1 MNKTYFNNN
10 KDIFCVDKKIITKL
24 KKNSENKVGRSRQNL
39 HKNFNSKIQEM
50 IIVFKKNSYV
60 EPHYFDKKNTFFR
73 LIEGKFLIKIFKKN
87 KILKK
92 IYLSSQ
98 NEMLFI
104 DAKTVYDIICLSNK
118 GVIQELMDGPFNK
131 NLFKTPNQL

>member
-1 MNKTYFNNN
+1 MNKNYFDN
-10 KDIFCVDKKIITKL
+10 KENIFCVDIKNLKKL
-24 KKNSENKVGRSRQNL
+24 KKNSNNKVGRSRQNL

-60 EPHYFDKKNTFFR
+60 KPHYFDKKNTFFR

-92 IYLSSQ
+92 IHLSNP
-98 NEMLFI
+98 NEMVLI
-104 DAKTVYDIICLSNK
+104 NAKTVYDIICLSNK

-131 NLFKTPNQL
+131 KLFKTPN

>member
-10 KDIFCVDKKIITKL
+10 KDMFCVDKKIITKL

-60 EPHYFDKKNTFFR
+60 EPHYFEKKNTFFR
-73 LIEGKFLIKIFKKN
+73 LIEGKFLIKIYKKKN
-87 KILKK
+87 FKK
-92 IYLSSQ
+92 IYLSNP

-104 DAKTVYDIICLSNK
+104 NAKTVYDIICLSNK
-118 GVIQELMDGPFNK
+118 GVIQELMNGPFIK
-131 NLFKTPNQL
+131 KLFKTPT

>member
-1 MNKTYFNNN
+1 MNKNYFDN
-10 KDIFCVDKKIITKL
+10 KENIFCVDIKNLKKL
-24 KKNSENKVGRSRQNL
+24 KKNSNNKVGRSRQNL

-50 IIVFKKNSYV
+50 IIVFRKNSYV
-60 EPHYFDKKNTFFR
+60 EPHYFDNKNTFFR

-92 IYLSSQ
+92 IHLSNP
-98 NEMLFI
+98 NEMVLI
-104 DAKTVYDIICLSNK
+104 NAKTVYDIICLSNK

-131 NLFKTPNQL
+131 KLFKTPN

>member
-1 MNKTYFNNN
+1 MNKNYFDN
-10 KDIFCVDKKIITKL
+10 KENIFCVDIKNLKKL
-24 KKNSENKVGRSRQNL
+24 KKNSNNKVGRSRQNL

-50 IIVFKKNSYV
+50 IIVFRKNSYV

-92 IYLSSQ
+92 IHLSNP
-98 NEMLFI
+98 NEMVLI
-104 DAKTVYDIICLSNK
+104 NAKTVYDIICLSNK

-131 NLFKTPNQL
+131 KLFKTPN

>member
-1 MNKTYFNNN
+1 MNKNYFDN
-10 KDIFCVDKKIITKL
+10 KENIFCVDIKNLKKL
-24 KKNSENKVGRSRQNL
+24 KKNSNNKVGRSRQNL

-50 IIVFKKNSYV
+50 IIVFRKNSYV
-60 EPHYFDKKNTFFR
+60 KPHYFDKKNTFFR

-92 IYLSSQ
+92 INLSNP
-98 NEMLFI
+98 NEMVLI
-104 DAKTVYDIICLSNK
+104 NAKTVYDIICLSNK

-131 NLFKTPNQL
+131 KLFKTPN

>member
-1 MNKTYFNNN
+1 MNKNYFDN
-10 KDIFCVDKKIITKL
+10 KENIFCVDIKNLKKL
-24 KKNSENKVGRSRQNL
+24 KKNSNNKVGRSRQNL

-60 EPHYFDKKNTFFR
+60 KPHYFDKKNTFFR

-92 IYLSSQ
+92 INLSNP
-98 NEMLFI
+98 NEMVLI
-104 DAKTVYDIICLSNK
+104 NAKTVYDIICLSNK

-131 NLFKTPNQL
+131 KLFKTPN